1 MDKFEI
7 LKNEKINVGKIR
19 KQRMNITTKVK
30 GKPLKQ
36 KDIKKIVKLIH
47 DKFVQEKDTEPKIL
61 VRGMSVLGVWTI
73 KAYDDRIE
81 DMWNDE
87 DEYLNGRVTDTGK
100 FQQFDQIEIT
110 LYS

>member
-1 MDKFEI
+1 
-7 LKNEKINVGKIR
+7 
-19 KQRMNITTKVK
+19 
-30 GKPLKQ
+30 
-36 KDIKKIVKLIH
+36 
-47 DKFVQEKDTEPKIL
+47 
-61 VRGMSVLGVWTI
+61 MSVLCVWTI